1 MCWEIRQHYLP
12 AQAPGRFL
20 LKGKGGWSGL
30 VWGGRRL
37 LEPPVLLSAGFWYQY
52 PSSLLVFYV
61 LGP

>member
-20 LKGKGGWSGL
+20 LKGEGDWSGVAGAPQFCSQQGFSSNVSL
-30 VWGGRRL
+30 
-37 LEPPVLLSAGFWYQY
+37 PSAL
-52 PSSLLVFYV
+52 PVFYV